1 MTTSPSISPFDQPGI
16 EQLRRELR
24 LDPQQ
29 IRDLRMSGEEVTAE
43 QRFPRLAYLGDSAPQ
58 GLDDC
63 PAMYEADVLIAEMS
77 FVAPSHR
84 KDKIHKFGHLHL
96 DDFLDRR
103 ERFKNELIVASHFS
117 TRYHPTS
124 VRKIVEQ
131 RVPDMLDGRLH
142 LWI

>member
-1 MTTSPSISPFDQPGI
+1 LGFVVW
-16 EQLRRELR
+16 ERRKKLKPEYADLSGE
-24 LDPQQ
+24 Q
-29 IRDLRMSGEEVTAE
+29 IRDLRMSGQEVTAE

-63 PAMYEADVLIAEMS
+63 PAMYEADVLIAEMT

-103 ERFKNELIVASHFS
+103 DRFKNELIIAAHFS

-124 VRKIVEQ
+124 IRTIVER